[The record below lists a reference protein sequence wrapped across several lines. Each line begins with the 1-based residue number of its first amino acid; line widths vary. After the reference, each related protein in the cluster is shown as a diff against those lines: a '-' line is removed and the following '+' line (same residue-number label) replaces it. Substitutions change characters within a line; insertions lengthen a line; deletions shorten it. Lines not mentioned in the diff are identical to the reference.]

1 MSVTKNQ
8 RGLGFQGDVID
19 FFFPSLMSSL
29 YIYMYVC
36 LFLEWT
42 GYMIYHWLYDFLK
55 ILIPPQML
63 FS

>member
-19 FFFPSLMSSL
+19 FFSKFDEF
-29 YIYMYVC
+29 IVHIYVC

-42 GYMIYHWLYDFLK
+42 GYMMYYWLYDFLK
-55 ILIPPQML
+55 ILLPPQML